1 MAGGRVGRGSG
12 GRRWWWCQLYDLQ
25 TAEPCVQVT
34 ELRLLRHHQ
43 CTLFKCLQAE
53 GKYSPPREVHTKH
66 LVPRSQAVFAG
77 MKQINIHEPFA
88 CAALGEGQ
96 IHLLFLALFFFS
108 FFFSFSSLWR
118 EKLSRFSVGR
128 QNIVPANRRCSIA
141 TEKRKKKKKR
151 RRKKEGE
158 DEVRVGHF

>member
-1 MAGGRVGRGSG
+1 MEVVVGGRVCWGGGGGGGGDNG
-12 GRRWWWCQLYDLQ
+12 GRVWWWCQLYDLQ
-25 TAEPCVQVT
+25 TAKPCVQVT
-34 ELRLLRHHQ
+34 ELRLLRHRQ
-43 CTLFKCLQAE
+43 CTLFKCLQTE

-96 IHLLFLALFFFS
+96 IHLLFLALS
-108 FFFSFSSLWR
+108 FLFSSLWR

-128 QNIVPANRRCSIA
+128 
-141 TEKRKKKKKR
+141 
-151 RRKKEGE
+151 
-158 DEVRVGHF
+158 